1 MARKMTGMSPEA
13 VARNQRRAAQ
23 EVRMRAE
30 RLLLDPSAEPVA
42 LQELHQHRWWMAFTP
57 QEAARYQLLW
67 DERHLMPMGL
77 FADGLAVILKRRVNI
92 SECGAENYPALW
104 RELVGRDIYPSQW
117 RRTKAQ
123 MMGELRLILGW

>member
-1 MARKMTGMSPEA
+1 MARKITGMSPEA

-23 EVRMRAE
+23 EVRARAE
-30 RLLLDPSAEPVA
+30 RVLLDPSAEPVA
-42 LQELHQHRWWMAFTP
+42 LEELRQHRWWMAFTP

-77 FADGLAVILKRRVNI
+77 FADGLAVILNRRVNI

-117 RRTKAQ
+117 RRNKAQ
-123 MMGELRLILGW
+123 MMGEMRLILGW

>member
-13 VARNQRRAAQ
+13 VAQNQHRAAE

-42 LQELHQHRWWMAFTP
+42 LEELRQHRWWMAFTP

-77 FADGLAVILKRRVNI
+77 FADGLAVILNRRVNI

-117 RRTKAQ
+117 RRNKAQ
-123 MMGELRLILGW
+123 MMGEMRLILGW